1 MFRNSKKRYK
11 NIKIKILGNGPTQEE
26 LKKITDSLSCD
37 VEFLGYMSYKK
48 MAAYLSKSDL
58 TVNSVVKKSAASI
71 ITKIGDYLAAAKP
84 MINTCSSHEF
94 QNKVEH
100 DRFGINVEAEN
111 VRALTDAIIYLYENK
126 ELCRE
131 FRKNARQVAER
142 DFDRKNSYKEIVN
155 LINDLIGEDKNAN

>member
-1 MFRNSKKRYK
+1 MIALESTWRL
-11 NIKIKILGNGPTQEE
+11 KI
-26 LKKITDSLSCD
+26 
-37 VEFLGYMSYKK
+37 
-48 MAAYLSKSDL
+48 
-58 TVNSVVKKSAASI
+58 
-71 ITKIGDYLAAAKP
+71 
-84 MINTCSSHEF
+84 
-94 QNKVEH
+94 
-100 DRFGINVEAEN
+100 